1 MDYGV
6 CTYSSIVMVLWC
18 YCLWIYLSIVL
29 ALWCC
34 CVCFYYT
41 TASPVRPP
49 PSPSG
54 TLGRSKH
61 PTQPQPQKLGTNR
74 IAYVMC
80 RLQRGKHHNTRAP
93 RANSSDLTLLAR
105 VMQHLH
111 PEALREQRQRSQQQQ
126 QQRRRQKHK
135 KRLQT
140 QQHTLLQQ
148 RSRQPLPQPQPQS
161 QLQ

>member
-61 PTQPQPQKLGTNR
+61 PTQPQKLGTNR